1 VMTEPGQLEV
11 DGEAARAVI
20 NANTTLNSQV
30 GKLYPGADVTV
41 TRSGQRPVLHVV
53 TPSEV
58 TVIADGNRTAVSTTQ
73 LKSGRVLADAAIPVG
88 KNDRVT
94 VKRPTPRPAT
104 GFGDGATIRVTR
116 VTYDV
121 SRKTRTTEPRTV
133 TRKDPSLDVGTTR
146 TATAGAA
153 GKQRIRVTKVIH
165 DGVLRRTVTKV
176 LSTRPARDRVIVVG
190 SKQPAPAN
198 DDTIP
203 SSGGLNWAALAKC
216 ESGGNPKALNPAG
229 YYGLYQFNLG
239 TWASVGG
246 KGKPTDASA
255 AEQTLRAQKL
265 YDSRGRSPWPHCGKY
280 L

>member
-1 VMTEPGQLEV
+1 
-11 DGEAARAVI
+11 
-20 NANTTLNSQV
+20 
-30 GKLYPGADVTV
+30 VT
-41 TRSGQRPVLHVV
+41 
-53 TPSEV
+53 
-58 TVIADGNRTAVSTTQ
+58 
-73 LKSGRVLADAAIPVG
+73 
-88 KNDRVT
+88 
-94 VKRPTPRPAT
+94 RPTPRPPA
-104 GFGDGATIRVTR
+104 GFGDGATIQITR

-133 TRKDPSLDVGTTR
+133 TRTDPSMDVGTAR
-146 TATAGAA
+146 TAQDGRP
-153 GKQRIRVTKVIH
+153 GKQRLRVTAVRH
-165 DGVLRRTVTKV
+165 DGVLARTVTKV
-176 LSTRPARDRVIVVG
+176 LSNRPPQNKIVLVG
-190 SKQPAPAN
+190 SKKPAPAGA
-198 DDTIP
+198 DTIP

-255 AEQTLRAQKL
+255 AEQTSRAQKL